1 MDGTAASRLVDWD
14 AAARVARLAAGTGP
28 QAHRS
33 EQARMNEDFRVAV
46 AEAESLI
53 TQFSGLSIDGPRT
66 RPWVMSRPQWIDR
79 SLRGF
84 ETAIEPLARRFME
97 RNREGEGATAGIRRK
112 VLAGQAG
119 GLLGYVARRVL
130 GQYDLFLPPDDRD
143 LLYFVGPNV
152 LAVERKF
159 GFPPQDFRLWLS
171 LHEVTHRVQ
180 FSGVPWLRDHVMSL
194 VDSYLES
201 VELDPRRLVEI
212 VRRAVDEARRG
223 ARWQGMGIVFLLMS
237 EEQRETFKK
246 MQAVMSL
253 LEGHGNYVMHTLAGG
268 RVTGA
273 DRMRRALDRRRAGAH
288 RLFQRAI
295 GLEAKVA
302 QYGLGERFVSRVVDR
317 AGAGGFAKVWERP
330 ENLPSL
336 DEVYRPDGW
345 VQRVAAP

>member
-14 AAARVARLAAGTGP
+14 AAASVARLAAGTGP
-28 QAHRS
+28 PTNRS
-33 EQARMNEDFRVAV
+33 EQERMNDDFRGSV
-46 AEAESLI
+46 AEAESMI
-53 TQFSGLSIDGPRT
+53 AGFTGLAVQGPPT

-97 RNREGEGATAGIRRK
+97 RTREGPSDGIRRK
-112 VLAGQAG
+112 VLAAQAG
-119 GLLGYVARRVL
+119 ALLGYVARRVL

-152 LAVERKF
+152 LGVERKF
-159 GFPPQDFRLWLS
+159 DFQPQDFRLWIS

-180 FSGVPWLRDHVMSL
+180 FSGVPWLREHVMGL
-194 VDSYLES
+194 VDTYLES

-223 ARWQGMGIVFLLMS
+223 ARWHGMGIVFLIMT
-237 EEQRETFKK
+237 EEQRETFRK

-253 LEGHGNYVMHTLAGG
+253 LEGHGNHVMHSLAKD
-268 RVTGA
+268 RIRGA
-273 DRMRRALDRRRAGAH
+273 DRMRRALDRRRAGAN
-288 RLFQRAI
+288 RVLQKAI

-302 QYGLGERFVSRVVDR
+302 QYGLGERFISHVVDR
-317 AGAGGFAKVWERP
+317 AGPEGFAKVWQRP
-330 ENLPSL
+330 EHLPTL
-336 DEVYRPDGW
+336 DEVYRPDRW
-345 VQRVAAP
+345 VDRVAAP

>member
-14 AAARVARLAAGTGP
+14 ASARVARLAAGSGP
-28 QAHRS
+28 EAHRS
-33 EQARMNEDFRVAV
+33 EQTQMNEDFRVAV
-46 AEAESLI
+46 EDAESVI
-53 TQFSGLSIDGPRT
+53 ASFTGLSIEGPPT
-66 RPWVMSRPQWIDR
+66 RPWVMSRSQWIDR

-97 RNREGEGATAGIRRK
+97 RNRDGPTAGIRRK
-112 VLAGQAG
+112 VLAGQVGA
-119 GLLGYVARRVL
+119 LLGYVARRVL

-159 GFPPQDFRLWLS
+159 RFTPQDFRLWLC

-180 FSGVPWLRDHVMSL
+180 FSGVPWLRDHVMGL
-194 VDSYLES
+194 IDTYLES

-223 ARWQGMGIVFLLMS
+223 RRWQGMGIVFLLMT
-237 EEQRETFKK
+237 EKQRETFKK

-253 LEGHGNYVMHTLAGG
+253 LEGHGNYVMHTLA
-268 RVTGA
+268 RDRIRGA
-273 DRMRRALDRRRAGAH
+273 DRMRRALDRRRAGVN
-288 RLFQRAI
+288 RVFQRAI

-302 QYGLGERFVSRVVDR
+302 QYGLGERFVSRVVER
-317 AGAGGFAKVWERP
+317 VGSGGFARVWERP
-330 ENLPSL
+330 EHLPSL
-336 DEVYRPDGW
+336 GEVYRPDQW
-345 VQRVAAP
+345 VERVAAP

>member
-1 MDGTAASRLVDWD
+1 MDGTAASRLVDWQS
-14 AAARVARLAAGTGP
+14 AAGVARLAAGTGP
-28 QAHRS
+28 QVHRS

-53 TQFSGLSIDGPRT
+53 SQFTGLSIAGPPT
-66 RPWVMSRPQWIDR
+66 RPWVMSRPQWIER

-84 ETAIEPLARRFME
+84 ETALEPLARRFME
-97 RNREGEGATAGIRRK
+97 RNRDGRAAGIRRK

-119 GLLGYVARRVL
+119 ALLGYVARRVL

-159 GFPPQDFRLWLS
+159 GFPPEDFRLWLS

-180 FSGVPWLRDHVMSL
+180 FAGVPWLRDHVMGL

-212 VRRAVDEARRG
+212 VRRAVEEARRG
-223 ARWQGMGIVFLLMS
+223 VRWQGMGIVFLLMT
-237 EEQRETFKK
+237 EEQRETFRK

-253 LEGHGNYVMHTLAGG
+253 LEGHGNYVMHSLARG
-268 RVTGA
+268 RIDGA
-273 DRMRRALDRRRAGAH
+273 EHMRRALDRRRGGAN
-288 RLFQRAI
+288 RVFQRAI

-302 QYGLGERFVSRVVDR
+302 QYGLGERFVSQVVDR
-317 AGAGGFAKVWERP
+317 AGSGGFAKVWEQP
-330 ENLPSL
+330 AHLPSL
-336 DEVYRPDGW
+336 DEVYRPDRW
-345 VQRVAAP
+345 VERVAAP

>member
-28 QAHRS
+28 PTHRS
-33 EQARMNEDFRVAV
+33 EQQRMHEDFRESV
-46 AEAESLI
+46 AEAESMI
-53 TQFSGLSIDGPRT
+53 STFTGLTVEGPPT

-97 RNREGEGATAGIRRK
+97 RNREGPTAGVRRK

-119 GLLGYVARRVL
+119 ALLGYVARRVL

-152 LAVERKF
+152 FGVERKF
-159 GFPPQDFRLWLS
+159 GFVPEDFRLWIS
-171 LHEVTHRVQ
+171 LHEVAHRVQ
-180 FSGVPWLRDHVMSL
+180 FSGVPWLREHVMGL
-194 VDSYLES
+194 VDMYLES

-212 VRRAVDEARRG
+212 VRRAVEEARRG
-223 ARWQGMGIVFLLMS
+223 ARWQGMGIVFLLMT
-237 EEQRETFKK
+237 EEQRETFRK

-253 LEGHGNYVMHTLAGG
+253 LEGHGNYVMHSLA
-268 RVTGA
+268 RDRIKGA
-273 DRMRRALDRRRAGAH
+273 DEMRRALDRRRAGAH
-288 RLFQRAI
+288 RVFQRAI

-317 AGAGGFAKVWERP
+317 AGPEGFAKVWLRP
-330 ENLPSL
+330 EHLPTL
-336 DEVYRPDGW
+336 DEVYRPDRW
-345 VQRVAAP
+345 VDRVAAP

>member
-1 MDGTAASRLVDWD
+1 MDGTAASRLIDWD
-14 AAARVARLAAGTGP
+14 AAARVARLGAGTGP

-33 EQARMNEDFRVAV
+33 EQERMNDDFRVTV
-46 AEAESLI
+46 AQAESLI
-53 TQFSGLSIDGPRT
+53 TEFTGLAIEGPAT

-84 ETAIEPLARRFME
+84 ETAIEPLARRFLE
-97 RNREGEGATAGIRRK
+97 RSSGGATAGIRRK

-119 GLLGYVARRVL
+119 ALLGYVARRVL

-159 GFPPQDFRLWLS
+159 GFAPQDFRMWLS

-180 FSGVPWLRDHVMSL
+180 FSGVPWLRDHVMGL
-194 VDSYLES
+194 VDSYLQS

-212 VRRAVDEARRG
+212 IRRAVDEARRG
-223 ARWQGMGIVFLLMS
+223 AQWQGMGIVFLLMT
-237 EEQRETFKK
+237 EEQRETFRK

-253 LEGHGNYVMHTLAGG
+253 LEGHGNYVMHTLSEG
-268 RVTGA
+268 RIRGA
-273 DRMRRALDRRRAGAH
+273 EGMRRALDRRRTGAH
-288 RLFQRAI
+288 RVFQRAI

-302 QYGLGERFVSRVVDR
+302 QYGLGERFISGVVDR
-317 AGAGGFAKVWERP
+317 AGPGGFAKVWERP
-330 ENLPSL
+330 AHLPSL
-336 DEVYRPDGW
+336 DEVYRPDRW
-345 VQRVAAP
+345 VGRVAAP

>member
-1 MDGTAASRLVDWD
+1 MDSTAASRLVDWH
-14 AAARVARLAAGTGP
+14 AAAGVARFAAGTGP
-28 QAHRS
+28 PVHRL
-33 EQARMNEDFRVAV
+33 EQTRMSEDFRVAV

-53 TQFSGLSIDGPRT
+53 AQFTGMSIEGPPT

-84 ETAIEPLARRFME
+84 ETALEPLARRLME
-97 RNREGEGATAGIRRK
+97 KNREGATAGIRRK

-119 GLLGYVARRVL
+119 ALLGYVARRVL

-159 GFPPQDFRLWLS
+159 GFSPEDFRLWLS

-180 FSGVPWLRDHVMSL
+180 FSGVPWLRDQVMGL
-194 VDSYLES
+194 VDSYLQS

-212 VRRAVDEARRG
+212 IRRAVDEARRG
-223 ARWQGMGIVFLLMS
+223 ARWQGMGIVFLLMT
-237 EEQRETFKK
+237 EEQRETFRK

-253 LEGHGNYVMHTLAGG
+253 LEGHGNYVMHSLARG
-268 RVTGA
+268 RIQGA
-273 DRMRRALDRRRAGAH
+273 DHMRQALDRRRSGAN
-288 RLFQRAI
+288 RVFQRAI

-317 AGAGGFAKVWERP
+317 AGADGFAKVWEEP
-330 ENLPSL
+330 GHLPTL
-336 DEVYRPDGW
+336 DEVYRPDRW
-345 VQRVAAP
+345 VERVAAP

>member
-1 MDGTAASRLVDWD
+1 MDGTAASRLIDWD
-14 AAARVARLAAGTGP
+14 AAARIARLAAGTGP
-28 QAHRS
+28 SGIRRS
-33 EQARMNEDFRVAV
+33 EQERMNEDFVAAV

-53 TQFSGLSIDGPRT
+53 SGFTGLTIDGPRT
-66 RPWVMSRPQWIDR
+66 RPWVMSRPQWVER

-84 ETAIEPLARRFME
+84 ETAIEPLARRALE
-97 RNREGEGATAGIRRK
+97 RSREGAGAGIRRK

-119 GLLGYVARRVL
+119 ALLGYVARRVL

-152 LAVERKF
+152 VGVERKY
-159 GFPPQDFRLWLS
+159 GFQPQEFRVWLS

-180 FSGVPWLRDHVMSL
+180 FAAVPWLRDHVMGL

-223 ARWQGMGIVFLLMS
+223 VRWEGMGIVFLLMTA
-237 EEQRETFKK
+237 EQRETFRR

-253 LEGHGNYVMHTLAGG
+253 LEGHGNFVMHSLARG
-268 RVTGA
+268 RIRGA
-273 DRMRRALDRRRAGAH
+273 ERMRRALDRRRAGVQRA
-288 RLFQRAI
+288 FQRAI

-302 QYGLGERFVSRVVDR
+302 QYGLGERFVARVVDR
-317 AGAGGFAKVWERP
+317 AGPEGFAKVWERP
-330 ENLPSL
+330 EHLPSL
-336 DEVYRPDGW
+336 DEVHRPDRW
-345 VQRVAAP
+345 VERVAAS

>member
-1 MDGTAASRLVDWD
+1 MDGAAASRLVDWD

-28 QAHRS
+28 PSHRS
-33 EQARMNEDFRVAV
+33 EQERMHDDFRASV

-53 TQFSGLSIDGPRT
+53 AGFTGLAIQGPPTPPRVMIPE
-66 RPWVMSRPQWIDR
+66 PWIEP

-97 RNREGEGATAGIRRK
+97 RNREGPSAGIRRK

-152 LAVERKF
+152 LGVERKF
-159 GFPPQDFRLWLS
+159 GFAPEDFRLWLS

-180 FSGVPWLRDHVMSL
+180 FSGVPWLRDHVMGL
-194 VDSYLES
+194 VDTYLES

-212 VRRAVDEARRG
+212 VRRAVEEARRG
-223 ARWQGMGIVFLLMS
+223 ARWQGMGIVFLLMT
-237 EEQRETFKK
+237 EEQRETFRK

-253 LEGHGNYVMHTLAGG
+253 LEGHGNYVMHTLARD
-268 RVTGA
+268 RVRGA
-273 DRMRRALDRRRAGAH
+273 DRMRRALDRRRTGPH
-288 RLFQRAI
+288 RVFQRAI

-302 QYGLGERFVSRVVDR
+302 QYGLGERFVSHVVDR
-317 AGAGGFAKVWERP
+317 AGPEGFAKVWQRP
-330 ENLPSL
+330 EHLPTL
-336 DEVYRPDGW
+336 DEVYRPDRW
-345 VQRVAAP
+345 VDRVAAP